1 MRFVSQTRNLSWAIL
16 ALVLLSSTLFS
27 LATSRKTKKNI
38 QTKVFFSPKIELSPG
53 SVSNKVFMD
62 VDFPRGHISLKSFFA
77 EVVNESGNSVPL
89 HQTYLHHWIVV
100 RYHQPKNVA
109 NNSEE
114 SIIFKRNNGFCQEN
128 VFGQYYGLGS
138 ETRGTNTYIPD
149 PYGIEVGNPEEIPK
163 GYVEKWFINV
173 HAIDTRGVE
182 DRMGCTECKCDL
194 YGVTKDENGEALS
207 PNYKGGL
214 QCCPDN
220 SKCKLSKGFLGPKQS
235 LYLKYTVKWVNW
247 EKFMVPLKIYIFDV
261 TDTLKISDKSK
272 GKRLNH
278 DCKFEYEVE
287 PCSTSYLNRSGCV
300 DVKRAS
306 FPMQN
311 GGYVIYGVGHQHSG
325 AIGSTLYGKDGRIIC
340 TSIPKYGKG
349 KRAGNEKGY
358 IVGMSTCYPKPGSIK
373 IFDGETLTLESNY
386 SSNIRHSGVMG
397 LFYILVAEKLPYYHV

>member
-1 MRFVSQTRNLSWAIL
+1 MWQTNSQ
-16 ALVLLSSTLFS
+16 
-27 LATSRKTKKNI
+27 
-38 QTKVFFSPKIELSPG
+38 EG
-53 SVSNKVFMD
+53 
-62 VDFPRGHISLKSFFA
+62 
-77 EVVNESGNSVPL
+77 
-89 HQTYLHHWIVV
+89 
-100 RYHQPKNVA
+100 
-109 NNSEE
+109 
-114 SIIFKRNNGFCQEN
+114 IIFKRNNGFCQEN

-163 GYVEKWFINV
+163 GYVEKWFINI

-194 YGVTKDENGEALS
+194 YSVTKDENGEALS

-278 DCKFEYEVE
+278 DCKLEYEVE

-325 AIGSTLYGKDGRIIC
+325 AIASTLYGKDGRVIC

-349 KRAGNEKGY
+349 RRAGNEKGY
-358 IVGMSTCYPKPGSIK
+358 VVGMSTCYPKPGSIK
-373 IFDGETLTLESNY
+373 ICDGETLTLETNY

-397 LFYILVAEKLPYYHV
+397 LFYFLVAEKLPRYHV